1 MKLKDFLL
9 GLIFVLVGILIML
22 FFSFYDD
29 STLNIILRWVGV
41 ALMIGGPLLFWELI
55 PMWKEKEWRG

>member
-1 MKLKDFLL
+1 MKLKDFLM
-9 GLIFVLVGILIML
+9 GLIFVPFGIIIML

-29 STLNIILRWVGV
+29 STSNILLSWVGV

>member
-1 MKLKDFLL
+1 LKLKDFIL
-9 GLIFVLVGILIML
+9 GLIFVPVGILIML

-29 STLNIILRWVGV
+29 STIYRVLRWIGV